1 MQDKKLISPYLRR
14 PLRSLEEV
22 LRQRLIRLA
31 RRKGRGLGKAPEA
44 DNNNEPPD
52 ALPPAKS
59 A

>member
-1 MQDKKLISPYLRR
+1 MQDKDLVSPYLRR

-22 LRQRLIRLA
+22 LRQRLIKLA
-31 RRKGRGLGKAPEA
+31 RRKSLAPPPA
-44 DNNNEPPD
+44 PDNSNDPPS

>member
-1 MQDKKLISPYLRR
+1 MSDKDLVSPYLQR

-22 LRQRLIRLA
+22 LRQRLIKLA
-31 RRKGRGLGKAPEA
+31 RQRGHLPLPEA
-44 DNNNEPPD
+44 DNSNDPSD

>member
-1 MQDKKLISPYLRR
+1 MQEKELVSPYLRR

-31 RRKGRGLGKAPEA
+31 LSRGLQQAPKA
-44 DNNNEPPD
+44 DNNNHPSD
-52 ALPPAKS
+52 VLPPAKS

>member
-1 MQDKKLISPYLRR
+1 MEDKELVSPYLRR

-22 LRQRLIRLA
+22 LRQRLIKLA
-31 RRKGRGLGKAPEA
+31 RRKSLTPPPEP
-44 DNNNEPPD
+44 DNNNQPPS